1 MTLLPID
8 EQYFTSHQVTKSLC
22 SIRSF
27 DKLIKEKSII
37 NISYFKVRM
46 TNYLCISQKERK
58 LYRQLFARDNIFN
71 YDQNSENKTDIESII
86 QLKNVK

>member
-37 NISYFKVRM
+37 NISYFKIRM

-58 LYRQLFARDNIFN
+58 LYRHNCLLGIIFLIMIRI
-71 YDQNSENKTDIESII
+71 QKTK
-86 QLKNVK
+86 QTLNP